1 MIHAYDETYLEQAR
15 TMLGTMLDFAVHDL
29 KYNIQDF
36 YTLFCESKFAKAFE
50 TGSSALIAG
59 KSGVELA
66 YDIVGNSNT
75 EPKFAMNRSPEYWTG
90 WALAYYQWYT
100 ALSFEQINAFISIK
114 DIVKMYPKYHE
125 MDIMQ
130 FVDSLDCLYAQKNPD
145 SNLKI
150 RRIAAGLTQSQL
162 AKYSK
167 VPLRTIQQY
176 EQRRKNINIAKA
188 DTVAAL
194 AQALSCKIKDLFE
207 ITL

>member
-1 MIHAYDETYLEQAR
+1 
-15 TMLGTMLDFAVHDL
+15 
-29 KYNIQDF
+29 
-36 YTLFCESKFAKAFE
+36 
-50 TGSSALIAG
+50 
-59 KSGVELA
+59 
-66 YDIVGNSNT
+66 
-75 EPKFAMNRSPEYWTG
+75 
-90 WALAYYQWYT
+90 
-100 ALSFEQINAFISIK
+100 
-114 DIVKMYPKYHE
+114 MYPKYHE

-130 FVDSLDCLYAQKNPD
+130 FVDSLDRLYAQKNPD

-194 AQALSCKIKDLFE
+194 AQALSCNIKDLFE